1 MTITSVASGRLLPSD
16 PATRRI
22 AEGLYQRV
30 ADLPILSPH
39 GHVDPGILAAD
50 RPFRDPATLLVRDD
64 HYVTRL
70 LHADGVD
77 LETLAIGR
85 DDISDADTR
94 EIWRIFCDRWHL
106 FAGTASGY
114 WLRSTLQDVF
124 GVETLPGEADPDALF
139 DALSASLASDEMRPR
154 ALLERFDI
162 EVLATTDDPL
172 DTLEAHRML
181 AADPGVRT
189 VVRPTFRPDAYLNP
203 TTPGWSER
211 VERLI
216 GTVERT
222 GYDGYLEGLRR
233 SRQRFVEHG
242 ATSADF
248 GVFSAD
254 TAEIEASF
262 AAALFDRARKGELS
276 ADEARLFQAHMLFES
291 ARMSIE
297 DGLVMTIHAGVFRNH
312 HMPTFDRFGPDR
324 GHDIPVATTFVQ
336 PLRPLLDRFGTARD
350 FHLILFT
357 VDETTFSRE
366 LAPLAGFYP
375 SVFVGAPWWFLDA
388 PDSAAR
394 FRAATVET
402 AGFYRGSGFIDDTR
416 AFLSIPARHD
426 MARRTDAAYLA
437 RLVAEERVSIGE
449 AERIA
454 VDLHDAVPRRAFKL

>member
-1 MTITSVASGRLLPSD
+1 VTTTSVTSRRLLPAD

-22 AEGLYQRV
+22 AERLYQLI

-39 GHVDPGILAAD
+39 GHVDPGILATD
-50 RPFRDPATLLVRDD
+50 RPFRDPATLLIRDD

-77 LETLAIGR
+77 LASLAIGQGE
-85 DDISDADTR
+85 ISESEAR
-94 EIWRIFCDRWHL
+94 RIWRIFCDRWHL

-124 GVETLPGEADPDALF
+124 GVEQLPGDADPDALF
-139 DALSASLASDEMRPR
+139 DALSESLAAADMRPR

-172 DTLEAHRML
+172 DTLEPHRIL

-189 VVRPTFRPDAYLNP
+189 VVRPTFRPDAYLDP
-203 TTPGWSER
+203 TAAGWGDR

-216 GTVERT
+216 DSVDQN
-222 GYDGYLEGLRR
+222 GYEGYLEGLRA
-233 SRQRFVEHG
+233 SRRRFIEHG

-248 GVFSAD
+248 GVFTAD
-254 TAEIEASF
+254 TAETDPSS
-262 AAALFDRARKGELS
+262 AAALFDRARRGELS
-276 ADEARLFQAHMLFES
+276 ATEARAFRAHMLFES
-291 ARMSIE
+291 ARMSTE

-312 HMPTFDRFGPDR
+312 HTPTFTGYGPDR
-324 GHDIPVATTFVQ
+324 GHDIPVATTFVE
-336 PLRPLLDRFGTARD
+336 PLRPLLQRFGTARG

-375 SVFVGAPWWFLDA
+375 SVFIGAPWWFLDA

-426 MARRTDAAYLA
+426 MARRTDAGYLA
-437 RLVAEERVSIGE
+437 RLVVEERLSIGE

-454 VDLHDAVPRRAFKL
+454 VDLHSAIPRRAFKL